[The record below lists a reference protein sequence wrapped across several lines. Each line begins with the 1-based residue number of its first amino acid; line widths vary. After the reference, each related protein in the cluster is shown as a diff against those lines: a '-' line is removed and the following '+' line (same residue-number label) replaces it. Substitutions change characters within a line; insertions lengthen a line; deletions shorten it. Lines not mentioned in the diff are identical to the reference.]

1 MATEHQQGD
10 TIDKIIDQHGLGGI
24 RYSKIGTRTKLEEWA
39 RNNKRMIPT
48 TERTLNLSPVGVAG
62 YQRFKVKQITNR
74 YREKFKKENKL
85 IEGLEFKK
93 LKSITSKAVEAEIA
107 SKLPSN

>member
-62 YQRFKVKQITNR
+62 Y
-74 YREKFKKENKL
+74 
-85 IEGLEFKK
+85 
-93 LKSITSKAVEAEIA
+93 
-107 SKLPSN
+107 